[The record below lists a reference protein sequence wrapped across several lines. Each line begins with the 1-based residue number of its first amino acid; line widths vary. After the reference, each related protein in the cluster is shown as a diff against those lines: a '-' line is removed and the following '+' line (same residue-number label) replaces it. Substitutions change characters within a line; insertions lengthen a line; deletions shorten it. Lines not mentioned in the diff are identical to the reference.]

1 MLNIH
6 CMNFFTQQQLLL
18 RQLLGLGNKFGVKII
33 STTKYPDKEPAFSP
47 INGNSYKFRV
57 FSGVQ
62 LIPYIKSSH
71 HYIVVGAMRH
81 LYLQRGS

>member
-18 RQLLGLGNKFGVKII
+18 RRLLGLGNKSGVKII

-47 INGNSYKFRV
+47 INGN
-57 FSGVQ
+57 
-62 LIPYIKSSH
+62 
-71 HYIVVGAMRH
+71 
-81 LYLQRGS
+81 